1 MMMVARKRPNVLDS
15 ERLEITWS
23 RDRYHTIALL
33 LSCYRIIVLF
43 HHYHYIVATSS
54 SRYRKSA
61 SSSSQHQFIV
71 TAKSNQRSID
81 PNIDCAMM
89 WFWTTWPYQNFI
101 LQCNYFW
108 YNFTIKKM
116 WVVHSKKYSN
126 LFWYKIAW
134 KPELVTTSYRQDI

>member
-1 MMMVARKRPNVLDS
+1 MMVARKNPNVLDS
-15 ERLEITWS
+15 ERLEITRS

-54 SRYRKSA
+54 SRYRKTA

-89 WFWTTWPYQNFI
+89 WFWTTWPYQDFI
-101 LQCNYFW
+101 LQCYYLW
-108 YNFTIKKM
+108 YNFTINKCGLCIQRNIQTFFGIK
-116 WVVHSKKYSN
+116 
-126 LFWYKIAW
+126 
-134 KPELVTTSYRQDI
+134 